1 MIQQRSLCL
10 PLLVV
15 AALLVARPGTAA
27 SSKPDSPPIQIEVIS
42 VTASNDANVGT
53 DPKLL
58 NTPWTRILRSL
69 FAYESYQMNS
79 RSTQRT
85 VCRRMLTFSLP
96 GGIIL
101 HVAPMKIDGQ
111 RIDILIDMFDAERP
125 RMMNM
130 RAMLENNATLVL
142 GGPHYPPGM
151 MIVLLNV
158 GIVGSLPPAPPRPNM
173 PQAKAPAPQASPGP
187 NMAPEMQ
194 PGPPSDTSAIAPIST
209 QP

>member
-15 AALLVARPGTAA
+15 AALLVARSGSAA
-27 SSKPDSPPIQIEVIS
+27 SSKPESPPIQIEVIS
-42 VTASNDANVGT
+42 VTASNDANLGT

-69 FAYESYQMNS
+69 FAYQSYQMNS

-142 GGPHYPPGM
+142 GGPHYAPGM

-158 GIVGSLPPAPPRPNM
+158 GIVGVLPPVLPKPNM
-173 PQAKAPAPQASPGP
+173 PQAKAPAPESSPGA

-194 PGPPSDTSAIAPIST
+194 PEPPSDSGEISPISA